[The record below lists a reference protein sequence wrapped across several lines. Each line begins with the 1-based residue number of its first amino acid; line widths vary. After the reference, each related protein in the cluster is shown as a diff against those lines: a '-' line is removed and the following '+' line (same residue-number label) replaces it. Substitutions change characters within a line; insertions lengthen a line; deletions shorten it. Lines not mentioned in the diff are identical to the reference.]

1 MNKRT
6 LYKVTI
12 VTLSFNYTYLRNS
25 PKLEYLDIL
34 TSLNKS
40 IQENPL
46 FHPSKQVTLAYSPIQ
61 DQSTG
66 VVLLHPMKMQY

>member
-1 MNKRT
+1 MNKTT

-12 VTLSFNYTYLRNS
+12 VTLSFNHIYLGGS
-25 PKLEYLDIL
+25 PKLEYLNIL

-46 FHPSKQVTLAYSPIQ
+46 FRHRKQGILAYSPIQ
-61 DQSTG
+61 NYSTG
-66 VVLLHPMKMQY
+66 VVLLCAMKMQY